1 MAIDIR
7 RCSKEDL
14 DRINEEGRAWR
25 DRNKPE
31 DDQKPNPDQPQTQ
44 EISTDQLDLGLL

>member
-14 DRINEEGRAWR
+14 DRLNSEARAWR
-25 DRNKPE
+25 DRKKPGQGQDLVPVE
-31 DDQKPNPDQPQTQ
+31 PETQ
-44 EISTDQLDLGLL
+44 EISTDQLNFEL